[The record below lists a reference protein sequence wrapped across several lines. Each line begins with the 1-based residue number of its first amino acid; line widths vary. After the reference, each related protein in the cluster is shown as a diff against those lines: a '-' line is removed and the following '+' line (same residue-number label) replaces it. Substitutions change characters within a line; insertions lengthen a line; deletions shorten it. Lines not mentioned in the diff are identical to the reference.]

1 MHSHRSALA
10 FAETAAATYG
20 LTGEDRL
27 SNHAPLHF
35 DLSTLDYFSSAVVG
49 ATTVVIPDAYTKM
62 PASFAGLIEAE
73 RLTVLYAV
81 PLALTYLVLH
91 GALEKRDLSSVR
103 WVLFGGEP
111 FPVKHLR
118 ALMAA
123 LPAARF
129 SNVYGPT
136 EVNGVTYWVLPR
148 QLPEGDDPLPIGEPY
163 ENVEAIVVNRDGEQV
178 ADGHSGELLVRTPSM
193 MRGYWG
199 RSDLN
204 ERVFQTRTV
213 TDGYDDVYLRT
224 GDLVRRRADGLLE
237 FLGRMD
243 RQVKI
248 RGYRVELDEVEAAL
262 LTHDAVESAA
272 VFAVPGAD
280 GSSGMEGAVTL
291 RTPACVDAEALEAH
305 LARILPRYAMPD
317 RLAILDAMPRTS
329 TGKIDR
335 HALGSGSAGRT
346 RSASR

>member
-1 MHSHRSALA
+1 VEAALGKV
-10 FAETAAATYG
+10 G
-20 LTGEDRL
+20 LT
-27 SNHAPLHF
+27 F
-35 DLSTLDYFSSAVVG
+35 TQW
-49 ATTVVIPDAYTKM
+49 
-62 PASFAGLIEAE
+62 
-73 RLTVLYAV
+73 
-81 PLALTYLVLH
+81 LVLK
-91 GALEKRDLSSVR
+91 AS
-103 WVLFGGEP
+103 
-111 FPVKHLR
+111 
-118 ALMAA
+118 
-123 LPAARF
+123 
-129 SNVYGPT
+129 
-136 EVNGVTYWVLPR
+136 
-148 QLPEGDDPLPIGEPY
+148 
-163 ENVEAIVVNRDGEQV
+163 
-178 ADGHSGELLVRTPSM
+178 
-193 MRGYWG
+193 GYWG